1 LTKLIVGYQPT
12 FVRKLKKLPVVVIGE
27 ALEKIVQFHNP
38 ANHEQLRVHNKL
50 KGQLKNKYSFSV
62 TYSHRIIFEYIE
74 DNSVMLITIG
84 DHSEYEK
91 YS

>member
-1 LTKLIVGYQPT
+1 MGYQPT
-12 FVRKLKKLPVVVIGE
+12 FVRKLKKLPVTVIAE
-27 ALEKIVQFHNP
+27 ALEKITQFHDP
-38 ANHEQLRVHNKL
+38 ANHEQLRVHKL
-50 KGQLKNKYSFSV
+50 QGALKNKYSFSI

-74 DNSVMLITIG
+74 ANSVMLITIG